1 MNKKNLFLVVTI
13 LSGIVFLNSISE
25 ILFVNSE
32 SDTIFGSIWLFR
44 LLWLSSTVIFLFL
57 YLKVKKEGKE
67 SN

>member
-13 LSGIVFLNSISE
+13 LSGIVFLNSMSE
-25 ILFVNSE
+25 ILFANSE

-57 YLKVKKEGKE
+57 YLKVKKEEKE